1 MKDNYRNTNTENFQ
15 IKADAEISP
24 GHLMIKFNNPQF
36 SEQDLRFFGVNKE
49 GAPVSGIGV
58 PAEQINSHYTDE
70 TTALFNIS
78 DLVHTGQFT
87 DETVEGVITAS
98 GHEVGRHSIETPPS
112 IYMG

>member
-1 MKDNYRNTNTENFQ
+1 MEGNYGNRNEENFQ

-24 GHLMIKFNNPQF
+24 GHLMIKFNDPQF

-49 GAPVSGIGV
+49 GAPVSGAGV
-58 PAEQINSHYTDE
+58 QAEQINNHYTDE

-78 DLVHTGQFT
+78 DLVQTGQFS

-98 GHEVGRHSIETPPS
+98 GHEIGRHKIETPPS
-112 IYMG
+112 IYVG